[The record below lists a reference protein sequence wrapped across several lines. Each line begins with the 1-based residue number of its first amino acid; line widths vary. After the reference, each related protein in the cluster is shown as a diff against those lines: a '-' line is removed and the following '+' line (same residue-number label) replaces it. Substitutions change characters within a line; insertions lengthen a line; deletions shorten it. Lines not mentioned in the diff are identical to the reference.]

1 MGSKSIVSV
10 TFLLSLNL
18 FLFSMVSSDTLT
30 LAPQTPPSP
39 PSPPRECPEL
49 GLCADVLRLGESVRP
64 ENGCCPLLGDLVQ
77 ANATVCICDIANT
90 QLLGMKMGTNLK
102 LELLLN
108 LCEQNQTFIC
118 N

>member
-18 FLFSMVSSDTLT
+18 FLFSM
-30 LAPQTPPSP
+30 TPPSP